1 MYLPPKSP
9 AQAPARRKT
18 TARRCET
25 GGCTCSTDSVAC
37 YTIAVAR
44 VLLLDTH
51 ALFFRAFY
59 ALPPMNTR
67 AGLPTSAL
75 YGLCVM
81 LLKLL
86 REERPLGL
94 VFALDGP
101 RPTFR
106 HVQSPGYKAQ
116 RGAVPDPLRQQ
127 LSILPRVLEACQV
140 PCFNAE
146 GFEADDV
153 LATLAARLSAEH
165 ALRIV
170 TGDRDLFQ
178 VIGPKV
184 DVMFVGARGQK
195 PVIYDEAAITRRYQ
209 LRPEQLPSRTAL
221 VGDPSDNLPKVPGV
235 GERTAETLVRRF
247 GDMHGLLAQLEQVE
261 PLKLRAAL
269 AAARAQLLE
278 TEELARLRVDVP
290 LPEPP
295 YFAAMSGEGLASL
308 RALCKELEFTS
319 LLPRIDKLISSAL
332 QVGFSA
338 R

>member
-1 MYLPPKSP
+1 V
-9 AQAPARRKT
+9 
-18 TARRCET
+18 
-25 GGCTCSTDSVAC
+25 G
-37 YTIAVAR
+37 R

-67 AGLPTSAL
+67 AGSPTSAL

-94 VFALDGP
+94 AFALDAP

-106 HVQSPGYKAQ
+106 HVQSPTYKAQ
-116 RGAVPDPLRQQ
+116 RAAVPDPLRQQ
-127 LSILPRVLEACQV
+127 LGVLPRVLEACQV
-140 PCFNAE
+140 PRFSVE

-153 LATLAARLSAEH
+153 LATLAARLSTEH

-178 VIGPKV
+178 VIGPNV

-195 PVIYDEAAITRRYQ
+195 PVIYDEAAIPRRYQ
-209 LRPEQLPSRTAL
+209 LRPEQLPSRSAL
-221 VGDPSDNLPKVPGV
+221 VGDASDNLPKVAGV
-235 GERTAETLVRRF
+235 GERTAESLVRRF
-247 GDMHGLLAQLEQVE
+247 GDVRGLLQQLEQVE

-269 AAARAQLLE
+269 EAARAQLLE
-278 TEELARLRVDVP
+278 TEGLARLRFDVP

-295 YFAAMSGEGLASL
+295 YFAAVSGEALASL
-308 RALCKELEFTS
+308 RALCEELEFTS
-319 LLPRIDKLISSAL
+319 LLPRIDKLA
-332 QVGFSA
+332 QTA
-338 R
+338 A